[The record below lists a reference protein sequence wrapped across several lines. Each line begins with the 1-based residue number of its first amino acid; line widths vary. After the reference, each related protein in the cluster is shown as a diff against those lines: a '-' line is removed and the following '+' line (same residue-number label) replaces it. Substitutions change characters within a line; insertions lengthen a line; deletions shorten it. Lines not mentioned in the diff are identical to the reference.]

1 MKTQYIII
9 LIVILAVVGGIFYF
23 SMGQKPSTNNLPAVA
38 SNQEQNQGA
47 GVATLPNGAS
57 QDKDGFVRM
66 PGEPS
71 RGGNA
76 YYVTG
81 DVCGQFT
88 IKYMEGLTG
97 KNIFRTSE
105 VTPGSEVCQYFISEQ
120 NKNMM
125 FQIDVGYYNVEDQKK
140 GQEFLGRKVEKNSR
154 IPMDNFVVYQEN
166 GLINKIYLVLGTDKF
181 VGIDR
186 SAADALTET
195 EIMDLAIKLGGKLKD
210 FK

>member
-1 MKTQYIII
+1 MI
-9 LIVILAVVGGIFYF
+9 LIVALLVVGGIVYF
-23 SMGQKPSTNNLPAVA
+23 AVGQKPATNGLPNVA
-38 SNQEQNQGA
+38 SNQEKNQGIES
-47 GVATLPNGAS
+47 ATLPNGAVA
-57 QDKDGFVRM
+57 DKDGFVRM

-71 RGGNA
+71 RGGNT

-81 DVCGQFT
+81 DVCEQFT
-88 IKYMEGLTG
+88 IKYIEGLTG
-97 KNIFRTSE
+97 KNILRTSS
-105 VTPGSEVCQYFISEQ
+105 VTPGSSVCQYFISEQ

-125 FQIDVGYYNVEDQKK
+125 FQIDVGFLNVADQKA
-140 GQEFLGRKVEKNSR
+140 GQEFLGRKVERDSQ

-166 GLINKIYLVLGTDKF
+166 GLINKIYLVLGTEKF

-195 EIMDLAIKLGGKLKD
+195 EIMDLAIKLGNKLKD

>member
-1 MKTQYIII
+1 MNKNFIIAGI
-9 LIVILAVVGGIFYF
+9 VVIVILGLGAVVIKSNSFKKVENH
-23 SMGQKPSTNNLPAVA
+23 SSSQEISSTNPEGSTVDA
-38 SNQEQNQGA
+38 
-47 GVATLPNGAS
+47 
-57 QDKDGFVRM
+57 DGFVRL

-71 RGGNA
+71 RGEDT

-81 DVCGQFT
+81 DVCEQFT
-88 IKYMEGLTG
+88 VKYMEGLTG
-97 KNIFRTSE
+97 KKILRTSE

-125 FQIDVGYYNVEDQKK
+125 FQIDVGYYNVADQKK
-140 GQEFLGRKVEKNSR
+140 GQEFLGRKVEKNSS

-166 GLINKIYLVLGTDKF
+166 GLINKIYLILGPDKF

-186 SAADALTET
+186 SAADALTENET
-195 EIMDLAIKLGGKLKD
+195 IDLAVKLGEKIKN